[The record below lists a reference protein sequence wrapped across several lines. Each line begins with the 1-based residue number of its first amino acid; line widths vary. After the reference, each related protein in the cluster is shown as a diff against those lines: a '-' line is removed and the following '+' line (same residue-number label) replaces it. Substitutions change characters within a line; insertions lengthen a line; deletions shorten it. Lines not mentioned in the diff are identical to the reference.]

1 MPDKDLTQSL
11 ADATQDPET
20 HEGEIAR
27 IFSTVYDELRAL
39 AGRQMSLERADHT
52 LQPTALVNEAY
63 LRLVDNS
70 RLGWESRAH
79 FFGIA
84 ARAMRQVL
92 IDHARRRNSAKRG
105 GGWER
110 LRLDTR
116 ELTSGDDGVSA
127 VDLERTLGQ
136 LRELHRRSADVVE
149 LRVFAGLSG
158 AEIAGLLGVSR
169 KTVVGDWRFACMW
182 LGSALSD
189 EGAPPSERPPG

>member
-1 MPDKDLTQSL
+1 MPDRDLTRAL
-11 ADATQDPET
+11 ADATRDRET
-20 HEGEIAR
+20 HQGEIAQ
-27 IFSTVYDELRAL
+27 IFSAVYDELRAL
-39 AGRQMSLERADHT
+39 ARRQMGRERADHT

-63 LRLVDNS
+63 LRLVDDS

-110 LRLDTR
+110 LRLETR
-116 ELTSGDDGVSA
+116 ELVSPEDGVPA
-127 VDLERTLGQ
+127 IDLERTLTR
-136 LRELHRRSADVVE
+136 LHELHPRSAEVVE

-158 AEIAGLLGVSR
+158 AEIGSLLGVSR

-189 EGAPPSERPPG
+189 QESRPAHEAKD